1 MTKFTPYMRQ
11 KLTVAT
17 KVDKIYSMPDTDIF
31 IKVDKIY
38 SMPDTDIFIKV
49 DKIYFTLDQKADI
62 SAL

>member
-1 MTKFTPYMRQ
+1 MRQ

-17 KVDKIYSMPDTDIF
+17 
-31 IKVDKIY
+31 KVDKIY